1 MKILSRRV
9 VTLFAFG
16 LLAAARAAGAQT
28 AATGADRGSLV
39 LLPSETLARNPSAGL
54 PLNLVAPPEVHLL
67 AEQMWRRSPSFRRQ
81 AMRLAAAPGLRI
93 TISQGRARPAGM
105 TRAET
110 TCHREGG
117 LVTRAEMWIPLG
129 IEAVELL
136 AHELEHIIEQLD
148 DVDLP
153 DLQKQAGSGVRT
165 GPTPG
170 QFETVRAIT
179 VGRLV
184 AKEMWSRP
192 VLMAAR

>member
-1 MKILSRRV
+1 
-9 VTLFAFG
+9 
-16 LLAAARAAGAQT
+16 
-28 AATGADRGSLV
+28 
-39 LLPSETLARNPSAGL
+39 
-54 PLNLVAPPEVHLL
+54 
-67 AEQMWRRSPSFRRQ
+67 
-81 AMRLAAAPGLRI
+81 MRLAAAPGLQI

-110 TCHREGG
+110 TCYREGG
-117 LVTRAEMWIPLG
+117 LVARAEMWIPLG

-153 DLQKQAGSGVRT
+153 ALQKHAGSGVRT
-165 GPTPG
+165 GSTPG

-184 AKEMWSRP
+184 AKEMRNRP